1 MEELNS
7 RLWYVTRFLQF
18 MNNISQL
25 KKVMI
30 NATFV
35 AQQWEQKIISVHV
48 KKKTVIINTKDK
60 IFQII
65 CWRSQNS

>member
-48 KKKTVIINTKDK
+48 KKKTVIINTKDM

-65 CWRSQNS
+65 C

>member
-65 CWRSQNS
+65 C

>member
-35 AQQWEQKIISVHV
+35 AQQWEQKIISAHV
-48 KKKTVIINTKDK
+48 KKKTVIINTKDM

-65 CWRSQNS
+65 C

>member
-48 KKKTVIINTKDK
+48 KKKL
-60 IFQII
+60 
-65 CWRSQNS
+65 

>member
-18 MNNISQL
+18 MNNNISQL

-35 AQQWEQKIISVHV
+35 AQQWEQKIISAHV
-48 KKKTVIINTKDK
+48 KKKL
-60 IFQII
+60 
-65 CWRSQNS
+65 

>member
-35 AQQWEQKIISVHV
+35 AQQWEQKIISAHV
-48 KKKTVIINTKDK
+48 KKNCDH
-60 IFQII
+60 QH
-65 CWRSQNS
+65 